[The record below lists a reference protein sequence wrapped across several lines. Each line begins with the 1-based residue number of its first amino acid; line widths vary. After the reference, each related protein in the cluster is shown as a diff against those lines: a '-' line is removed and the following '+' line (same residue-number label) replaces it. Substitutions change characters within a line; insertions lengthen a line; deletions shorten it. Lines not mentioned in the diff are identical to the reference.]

1 MLSEKIKSR
10 LAERFVAPL
19 PEFHKRRIIFWH
31 DEDREFAEGIDELS
45 LEGVKIIK
53 LNGKNNFAVKKLLA
67 SEDLTC
73 DCLIYD
79 PFAYEKDQKD
89 DWLLDIK
96 LYSEEFRAD
105 LVSILMEELFV
116 EPTTAMRKT
125 MRLYTKFLDN
135 KERKAKLRKI
145 GKSYQTPLSLH
156 IDIMAVL
163 CGLNGGTAQDV
174 IIAVLSSGLDKEKN
188 TPLINIEKFGN
199 IDAFWQLVQKYTGY
213 VNAEDRPLSDFA
225 AHILITALSQTIP
238 ASALRGLERFIADSC
253 KAYCYQLVHE
263 WQRGKGSIDLIDIC
277 RHVEHELRLSD
288 RLDKI
293 EISLLL
299 KSETFPAI
307 NESILKRFY
316 EEIGDHIVK
325 VDKIIEAVENRRTS
339 GWYSLTANYFESLYY
354 IAKMQEFY
362 LAHIDGFHFVE
373 PTKIWKLYTTEAY
386 QMDSYYRQYHYFFG
400 NTLKDSN
407 SLLEDPLKKCS
418 DVVEGLYRE
427 WFLRELTMNWTNAIA
442 GDLDALG
449 YVSEINKQRDFY
461 RRYLS
466 PNVSKGNRVFV
477 VISDA
482 LRFEVA
488 AELSEVLSHTTKG
501 KATLEA
507 MQAVFPSITKFG
519 MSALLPGKEITV
531 NDKMEVLVDGKS
543 TAGTVN
549 RGAILSADNQES
561 VAITYK
567 DLLQMKQADRR
578 SLVQGKEIVYIYHNT
593 IDAIGD
599 KQATESK
606 VFEACNDAI
615 AELNSI
621 VKIIVNDLS
630 GMNVF
635 ITADHGFL
643 YTHKPLEESQKISRQ
658 TFNGEIYELGRR
670 YALVSDGTSA
680 DYLLPIKTEREI
692 GGIPMKG
699 YTPQDTVRI
708 KVQGGGENFVHGGI
722 SMQEMVVPVI
732 VYKGMRSGYKRFV
745 EVQNPGLSLISE
757 SRKVSNLIFS
767 LDFLQK
773 QPVGEKVQ
781 TCSYTLHFT
790 DDLGVPVSD
799 TQTVIADRSSS
810 NASERVFRVKFT
822 LKQMQFNRNKI
833 YRLVI
838 ANDTDVPEE
847 FEFRIDIVFAD
858 DFGFDL

>member
-45 LEGVKIIK
+45 LEGVNIVK

-67 SEDLTC
+67 SDDLTS
-73 DCLIYD
+73 DYLIYD

-105 LVSILMEELFV
+105 LVSIQMEELFV

-125 MRLYTKFLDN
+125 MRLYAKFLDN

-145 GKSYQTPLSLH
+145 GKSYETPISLH
-156 IDIMAVL
+156 VDIMAVL
-163 CGLNGGTAQDV
+163 CGLNGGTSQD
-174 IIAVLSSGLDKEKN
+174 IIISVLSSGLEKEN
-188 TPLINIEKFGN
+188 NAPLVNIEKFGN

-213 VNAEDRPLSDFA
+213 VNTEDRSLSDFA

-277 RHVEHELRLSD
+277 RQVEHELSLSD
-288 RLDKI
+288 RFDKI

-316 EEIGDHIVK
+316 EEIGEHIVK

-386 QMDSYYRQYHYFFG
+386 KMDSYYRQYHYFFG

-543 TAGTVN
+543 TGGTVN
-549 RGAILSADNQES
+549 RGVILSADNRES

-578 SLVQGKEIVYIYHNT
+578 SLVQGKEIVYIYHNA

-670 YALVSDGTSA
+670 YALVSDGTFA

-732 VYKGMRSGYKRFV
+732 IYKGMRSGYKRFV

-781 TCSYTLHFT
+781 ACNYTLYFT
-790 DDLGVPVSD
+790 DELGVPVSD
-799 TQTVIADRSSS
+799 TQTVIADRSSI